1 MYHSVQ
7 RVSPKE
13 PMRSLHVNP
22 KSFLRQMW
30 ILKTL
35 GYEGCTVSQA
45 IDAFKCGS
53 TSKLV
58 ALTFDDAYENF
69 YSTALPILQRFN
81 FQATV
86 YAVSN
91 LIGQS
96 NQWDL
101 NNGISLN
108 KLMNLNQLNFCH
120 DQGIEIGCHTATHK
134 SLINDNTPDS
144 EMWGSAVI
152 GIKHSNNEIL
162 SEAFDLF
169 CCLSPLVAGVNVKAF
184 CYPYGHTNDEVLTQV
199 KKAGFTSATT
209 MIRSRATNS
218 DDPLLL
224 PRIPITWHTLPHL
237 FLTKI
242 LSKYEDKRRFA

>member
-35 GYEGCTVSQA
+35 GYEGCTISQA
-45 IDAFKCGS
+45 IDAFKYGS

-69 YSTALPILQRFN
+69 YSNALPILQRFN

-91 LIGQS
+91 LIGKS

-120 DQGIEIGCHTATHK
+120 DQGIEIGCHTATHR
-134 SLINDNTPDS
+134 SLTSDS
-144 EMWGSAVI
+144 I
-152 GIKHSNNEIL
+152 DLHIEIQ
-162 SEAFDLF
+162 EAKRNLEKQ
-169 CCLSPLVAGVNVKAF
+169 LGVNVKAF

-237 FLTKI
+237 FLAKI
-242 LSKYEDKRRFA
+242 LSKYEDRRRTA

>member
-1 MYHSVQ
+1 MEKQIIPILMYHSVQ

-108 KLMNLNQLNFCH
+108 KLMNLDQLNFCH

-134 SLINDNTPDS
+134 SLINDNIDLH
-144 EMWGSAVI
+144 I
-152 GIKHSNNEIL
+152 EIQ
-162 SEAFDLF
+162 EAKRNLEKQI
-169 CCLSPLVAGVNVKAF
+169 GVNVKAF
-184 CYPYGHTNDEVLTQV
+184 CYPYGHTNDDVLTQV

>member
-108 KLMNLNQLNFCH
+108 KLMNLDQLNFCH

-134 SLINDNTPDS
+134 SLINDNIDLH
-144 EMWGSAVI
+144 I
-152 GIKHSNNEIL
+152 EIQ
-162 SEAFDLF
+162 EAKRNLEKQI
-169 CCLSPLVAGVNVKAF
+169 GVNVKAF
-184 CYPYGHTNDEVLTQV
+184 CYPYGHTNDDVLTQV